1 MEEEA
6 GLNCKGLFPI
16 KGHLQQKEGGHFLG
30 EQAHY
35 RSRRVKMA
43 EQRAEWRSPR

>member
-16 KGHLQQKEGGHFLG
+16 KGHLQQKEGDTSWVNKHTTGAG
-30 EQAHY
+30 G
-35 RSRRVKMA
+35 
-43 EQRAEWRSPR
+43 